1 MHERSY
7 RRQTVDEARTTFR
20 QTTQNH
26 ALASVATVITLQR
39 RRQIPLLKIPQA
51 NPIQNRC

>member
-7 RRQTVDEARTTFR
+7 RRQTVDKARTTFR
-20 QTTQNH
+20 QPTQNH
-26 ALASVATVITLQR
+26 ALASVDTVITLQR